1 MCKQHRRVSR
11 KKYSWYRQWKQTL
24 IFTILIVI
32 ITTTLITIII
42 TTRIITITILLLL
55 LLPLIIII
63 IIIII
68 IRFAGLRV
76 FRHKGKFVD
85 SVLRQENTSQGK
97 SQFLNH
103 YDYCY
108 HYVFIYFRWKCIYY
122 AKITNITIIKINGNK
137 KPGLLNWVSSWS
149 HPQGRE
155 VYLNLF

>member
-42 TTRIITITILLLL
+42 
-55 LLPLIIII
+55 IIII
-63 IIIII
+63 ITIIV
-68 IRFAGLRV
+68 IRFTGLRV

-122 AKITNITIIKINGNK
+122 AKITNITIIKINDIKNGNK

-149 HPQGRE
+149 HPQERE